1 MRTWGQGDMAGTL
14 TARPRARD
22 AVASPDNALGWVYVV
37 VAFMVCTFVICHAF
51 PEDVPRSTLS
61 KDVWPDPG
69 SGRASKAQDLG

>member
-1 MRTWGQGDMAGTL
+1 M
-14 TARPRARD
+14 
-22 AVASPDNALGWVYVV
+22 ASPDNALGWVYVV